1 MQFLWYLDIDKFIRK
16 PEDTTMK
23 QVYLLTNQDKPS
35 GDINKWFKEKSLSN
49 SVKLTLKPARADWFC
64 VVGGDGTLLRAISLF
79 RKYNKPFFG
88 INRGTSGFL
97 LNQIDSA
104 EELAK
109 IFLNFSACKL
119 IKLNM
124 FKGDFTSAGAR
135 AAKSFYAF
143 NDFYVK
149 ASRGNNRIIGAIR
162 GAKNFPKHEFDGDG
176 VIISTPQGSTAYNYS
191 AGGAI
196 ISLGANQLAIKS
208 ICAKKS
214 LRAVVPGQA
223 ITVEI
228 ERGQATAYADHG
240 KILTKVKKFKVR
252 PSKETV
258 RLAFK
263 PGYDFEFKRWHV

>member
-1 MQFLWYLDIDKFIRK
+1 VKKVYFSANRDSRANDIK
-16 PEDTTMK
+16 
-23 QVYLLTNQDKPS
+23 
-35 GDINKWFKEKSLSN
+35 KWFKEKSLN
-49 SVKLTLKPARADWFC
+49 QAVKLTANPARADFF
-64 VVGGDGTLLRAISLF
+64 VIVGGDGALLQAIRLF
-79 RKYNKPFFG
+79 RKYRKPFFG

-104 EELAK
+104 EESAEV
-109 IFLNFSACKL
+109 FLNFADCKL

-124 FKGDFTSAGAR
+124 LKGDFLTEDGRKAE
-135 AAKSFYAF
+135 SFYAF

-149 ASRGNNRIIGAIR
+149 ASRGNDRIIGTIR

-176 VIISTPQGSTAYNYS
+176 IIISTPQGSTAYNYT

-208 ICAKKS
+208 ICCKKS
-214 LRAVVPGQA
+214 LRAVVPDQG

-228 ERGQATAYADHG
+228 TRGQAMAYADHSR
-240 KILTKVKKFKVR
+240 ILTKVKKFKVW
-252 PSKETV
+252 PSQETV

>member
-1 MQFLWYLDIDKFIRK
+1 
-16 PEDTTMK
+16 MK
-23 QVYLLTNQDKPS
+23 QAYLLTNQDKRS
-35 GDINKWFKEKSLSN
+35 GDISRWFKEKSLSA
-49 SVKLTLKPARADWFC
+49 SVKLTVNSARADWFV
-64 VVGGDGTLLRAISLF
+64 VVGGDGTLLRAIREF

-104 EELAK
+104 EELAE
-109 IFLNFSACKL
+109 IFLNFAACKL

-124 FKGDFTSAGAR
+124 LQGDFWAEGGR

-143 NDFYVK
+143 NDFYIK
-149 ASRGNNRIIGAIR
+149 ASQGNDRIIGTIR

-214 LRAVVPGQA
+214 LRAVAPDQA

-240 KILTKVKKFKVR
+240 KILTKVKKFKVK
-252 PSKETV
+252 PSREAV

>member
-1 MQFLWYLDIDKFIRK
+1 MTIKYSYLI
-16 PEDTTMK
+16 TS
-23 QVYLLTNQDKPS
+23 QDKRNR
-35 GDINKWFKEKSLSN
+35 DISRWFKEKDLGSA
-49 SVKLTLKPARADWFC
+49 VKLTVNPARADCF
-64 VVGGDGTLLRAISLF
+64 VVAGGDGTLLRAIREF

-109 IFLNFSACKL
+109 VFLNFSACRL

-124 FKGDFTSAGAR
+124 LKGEFAAAGAR
-135 AAKSFYAF
+135 QVKSFYAF
-143 NDFYVK
+143 NDFYIK
-149 ASRGNNRIIGAIR
+149 ASLGNDRIVGTIR

-176 VIISTPQGSTAYNYS
+176 IIISTPQGSTAYNYA

-208 ICAKKS
+208 ICTKRS
-214 LRAVVPGQA
+214 LRAVVPDQGV
-223 ITVEI
+223 TVEI
-228 ERGQATAYADHG
+228 TRGQAAAYADHD
-240 KILTKVKKFKVR
+240 KILTNVKKFKIK
-252 PSKETV
+252 PSREAV

-263 PGYDFEFKRWHV
+263 PGYDFELKRWHV

>member
-1 MQFLWYLDIDKFIRK
+1 
-16 PEDTTMK
+16 MK
-23 QVYLLTNQDKPS
+23 QVYLLTNQDKRS
-35 GDINKWFKEKSLSN
+35 SDINSWFKENSLNN
-49 SVKLTLKPARADWFC
+49 SVKLAVNPARADWFV
-64 VVGGDGTLLRAISLF
+64 VVGGDGTLLRAIREF

-104 EELAK
+104 QELAK

-119 IKLNM
+119 IKLNLL
-124 FKGDFTSAGAR
+124 KGDFFAAGAR

-149 ASRGNNRIIGAIR
+149 ASRGNDRIIGTIR

-176 VIISTPQGSTAYNYS
+176 LIIATPQGSTAYNYA

-196 ISLGANQLAIKS
+196 ISLGAKQLAVKS
-208 ICAKKS
+208 ICAKVA
-214 LRAVVPGQA
+214 LRAVVPNQEL
-223 ITVEI
+223 TVEI
-228 ERGQATAYADHG
+228 NRGRATAYADHG

-252 PSKETV
+252 PSRETV
-258 RLAFK
+258 SLAFK

>member
-1 MQFLWYLDIDKFIRK
+1 
-16 PEDTTMK
+16 MK
-23 QVYLLTNQDKPS
+23 QVYLLTNQDQRAAEIK
-35 GDINKWFKEKSLSN
+35 KWFKGKSPSDLI
-49 SVKLTLKPARADWFC
+49 KLTVNPARADFF
-64 VVGGDGTLLRAISLF
+64 VVAGGDGTLLRAISLF

-109 IFLNFSACKL
+109 VFLNFTACKL

-124 FKGDFTSAGAR
+124 LQGDFIAQGGGQV
-135 AAKSFYAF
+135 KSFYAF
-143 NDFYVK
+143 NDFYIK
-149 ASRGNNRIIGAIR
+149 ATRGNDRIIGTVR
-162 GAKNFPKHEFDGDG
+162 GAKNFPQHEFDGDG
-176 VIISTPQGSTAYNYS
+176 VIISTPQGSTAYNYA

-196 ISLGANQLAIKS
+196 ISLGANQLALKS
-208 ICAKKS
+208 ICAKIA
-214 LRAVVPGQA
+214 LRAVVPGQT

-228 ERGQATAYADHG
+228 NRGQATAYADHG
-240 KILTKVKKFKVR
+240 KIMNGVKKFKVK
-252 PSKETV
+252 PSRETV

>member
-1 MQFLWYLDIDKFIRK
+1 
-16 PEDTTMK
+16 MK
-23 QVYLLTNQDKPS
+23 QVYLLTNQESKS
-35 GDINKWFKEKSLSN
+35 SDIKGWFKEKN
-49 SVKLTLKPARADWFC
+49 SSDLVKLTLNPARADWFV

-97 LNQIDSA
+97 LNQIGSI

-109 IFLNFSACKL
+109 VFLSFSKCKL

-124 FKGDFTSAGAR
+124 LQGEFWPSGGGS
-135 AAKSFYAF
+135 AKSFYAF
-143 NDFYVK
+143 NDFYIK
-149 ASRGNNRIIGAIR
+149 AAQGNDRIIGSIL
-162 GAKNFPKHEFDGDG
+162 GMDFPKHEFDGDG
-176 VIISTPQGSTAYNYS
+176 IIISTPQGSTAYNYS

-208 ICAKKS
+208 ICTKIA
-214 LRAVVPGQA
+214 LRAVIPNQT
-223 ITVEI
+223 ITVEVA
-228 ERGQATAYADHG
+228 RGRAAAYADHE
-240 KILTKVKKFKVR
+240 KIMANVKKFKIK

-263 PGYDFEFKRWHV
+263 PGYDFEFKRWQV

>member
-1 MQFLWYLDIDKFIRK
+1 
-16 PEDTTMK
+16 MK
-23 QVYLLTNQDKPS
+23 QVYLLINQDQQS
-35 GDINKWFKEKSLSN
+35 RDIKSWFKEKSLSN
-49 SVKLTLKPARADWFC
+49 SVKLTLKPARADWF
-64 VVGGDGTLLRAISLF
+64 VVAGGDGTLLRAISLF

-124 FKGDFTSAGAR
+124 LRGNFWAEGGRS
-135 AAKSFYAF
+135 AKSFYAF
-143 NDFYVK
+143 NDFYIK
-149 ASRGNNRIIGAIR
+149 ASQGNDRIIGTIR

-240 KILTKVKKFKVR
+240 KIMSGVKKFKVK
-252 PSKETV
+252 PSRETV
-258 RLAFK
+258 GLAFK
-263 PGYDFEFKRWHV
+263 PGYDFEFKRWYV

>member
-1 MQFLWYLDIDKFIRK
+1 
-16 PEDTTMK
+16 MK
-23 QVYLLTNQDKPS
+23 QAYLLTNQDKRS
-35 GDINKWFKEKSLSN
+35 SDINRWFKEKSLNN
-49 SVKLTLKPARADWFC
+49 SIKLIINPARADFF
-64 VVGGDGTLLRAISLF
+64 VAVGGDGTLLRAIRDF

-104 EELAK
+104 EELTK
-109 IFLNFSACKL
+109 VFLNFSACKL

-124 FKGDFTSAGAR
+124 LQGNFTAAGSR

-143 NDFYVK
+143 NDFYIK
-149 ASRGNNRIIGAIR
+149 AAQGNDRIIGTIR

-208 ICAKKS
+208 ICAKIA
-214 LRAVVPGQA
+214 LRAVVPGQEL
-223 ITVEI
+223 TVEI
-228 ERGQATAYADHG
+228 GRGRATAYADHG
-240 KILTKVKKFKVR
+240 KIMNNVKKFKIK
-252 PSKETV
+252 PSRETV
-258 RLAFK
+258 KLAFK
-263 PGYDFEFKRWHV
+263 PGYDFEFKRWQV

>member
-1 MQFLWYLDIDKFIRK
+1 
-16 PEDTTMK
+16 MK
-23 QVYLLTNQDKPS
+23 QAYLLTNQDKRS
-35 GDINKWFKEKSLSN
+35 QDANKWFKEKNLSN
-49 SVKLTLKPARADWFC
+49 SVKLIINPARADFFI
-64 VVGGDGTLLRAISLF
+64 VAGGDGTLLRAISLF

-109 IFLNFSACKL
+109 VFLNFSACKL

-124 FKGDFTSAGAR
+124 LQGDFFDAGGHKE
-135 AAKSFYAF
+135 KSFYAF

-149 ASRGNNRIIGAIR
+149 ASRGNSRIIGTIR
-162 GAKNFPKHEFDGDG
+162 GVKNFPKHEFDGDG
-176 VIISTPQGSTAYNYS
+176 IIISTPQGSTAYNYA

-208 ICAKKS
+208 ICTKKS
-214 LRAVVPGQA
+214 LRAVVPNQGV
-223 ITVEI
+223 TVEI
-228 ERGQATAYADHG
+228 ERGLATAYADHG
-240 KILTKVKKFKVR
+240 KILTKVKKFKIK
-252 PSKETV
+252 PSRETV

-263 PGYDFEFKRWHV
+263 PGYDFELKRWHV

>member
-1 MQFLWYLDIDKFIRK
+1 
-16 PEDTTMK
+16 MK
-23 QVYLLTNQDKPS
+23 QAYLLTNQDKQS
-35 GDINKWFKEKSLSN
+35 GDINQWFKGKSLSHA
-49 SVKLTLKPARADWFC
+49 VKLTLNPARADFF
-64 VVGGDGTLLRAISLF
+64 VVAGGDGALLRAISLY
-79 RKYNKPFFG
+79 RKYGKPFFG

-104 EELAK
+104 EELAEV
-109 IFLNFSACKL
+109 FLNFDACKL

-124 FKGDFTSAGAR
+124 LKGDFTAAGSR

-149 ASRGNNRIIGAIR
+149 ATRGNDRIIGAIR
-162 GAKNFPKHEFDGDG
+162 GTKNFPKHEFDGDG
-176 VIISTPQGSTAYNYS
+176 LIISTPQGSTAYNYA

-208 ICAKKS
+208 VCTKKPLS
-214 LRAVVPGQA
+214 AVVPDQE

-228 ERGQATAYADHG
+228 DRGRATAYADHG
-240 KILTKVKKFKVR
+240 KIMSGVKKFKVK
-252 PSKETV
+252 PSREIVK
-258 RLAFK
+258 LAFK